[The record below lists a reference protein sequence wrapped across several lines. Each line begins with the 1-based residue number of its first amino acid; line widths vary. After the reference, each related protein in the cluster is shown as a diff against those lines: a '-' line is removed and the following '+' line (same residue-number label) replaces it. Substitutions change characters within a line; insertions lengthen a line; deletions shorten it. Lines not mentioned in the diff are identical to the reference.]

1 MLGKIKQSEGGPPGY
16 EEARHQGMKRMRTRI
31 LAATAAVL
39 ASAVVL
45 APPAA
50 AQTDYYNTDKGRP
63 VTIEDAYPV
72 ERYAFELQLAPV
84 RLERESGGVYH
95 WEIAPELA
103 YGILPRTQ
111 LEVGFPLSFVD
122 AGGEGGTEGL
132 AGIEIAALHNLNVET
147 RTLPALAVA
156 AEVLLPVGGLAP
168 DRAYTSLKGIATRTF
183 SWARFH
189 VNGQYTLGS
198 GAEEGD
204 EVGEASR
211 WMAGIAVDRTL
222 PLRSLLMTA
231 DVFAEQ
237 PLVDDEELA
246 WTAEA
251 GFRYQ
256 TSPQFNIDFGVGR
269 RFAGGERGWSFTF
282 GAAHAFA
289 VRSLLPIR

>member
-1 MLGKIKQSEGGPPGY
+1 
-16 EEARHQGMKRMRTRI
+16 MKTRI
-31 LAATAAVL
+31 LTATAAVL
-39 ASAVVL
+39 ASGVAL
-45 APPAA
+45 ARPAA

-84 RLERESGGVYH
+84 RMERESGGAYR

-111 LEVGFPLSFVD
+111 LEVGFPFAVQD
-122 AGGEGGTEGL
+122 AGEEGRTEGL
-132 AGIEIAALHNLNVET
+132 AGIEVAALHNLNVET
-147 RTLPALAVA
+147 RTLPALAVG
-156 AEVLLPVGGLAP
+156 AEVLLPIGGLAP

-198 GAEEGD
+198 DAEEGD
-204 EVGEASR
+204 QVGEASR
-211 WMAGIAVDRTL
+211 WMAGVAVDRTF
-222 PLRSLLMTA
+222 PLRSLLVIA

-246 WTAEA
+246 WTAEG

-269 RFAGGERGWSFTF
+269 RFAGGERGWFFTF

-289 VRSLLPIR
+289 VRSLLPIP

>member
-1 MLGKIKQSEGGPPGY
+1 
-16 EEARHQGMKRMRTRI
+16 MKRNSAC
-31 LAATAAVL
+31 AAAAAALMV
-39 ASAVVL
+39 SA
-45 APPAA
+45 AARPAA
-50 AQTDYYNTDKGRP
+50 AQTDYYNTDRGRP
-63 VTIEDAYPV
+63 VRVEDAAPV

-84 RLERESGGVYH
+84 RLEREGGGAYT

-111 LEVGFPLSFVD
+111 VEVGLPFAFAD
-122 AGGEGGTEGL
+122 GGEGEARTEGL

-156 AEVLLPVGGLAP
+156 AEVLLPVGSLAP
-168 DRAYTSLKGIATRTF
+168 DETYTSLKGIATRTF

-189 VNGQYTLGS
+189 VNGQYTFGPDA
-198 GAEEGD
+198 GAGD
-204 EVGEASR
+204 RVGEASR

-222 PLRSLLMTA
+222 PLRSLLLTA

-237 PLVDDEELA
+237 PLVDDEEPG

-256 TSPQFNIDFGVGR
+256 TSPQFNIDAGIGR
-269 RFAGGERGWSFTF
+269 RFTGGDQGWFLTF

>member
-1 MLGKIKQSEGGPPGY
+1 
-16 EEARHQGMKRMRTRI
+16 MRIQR
-31 LAATAAVL
+31 LAAAAAVL
-39 ASAVVL
+39 AIGAVVR
-45 APPAA
+45 PAG

-84 RLERESGGVYH
+84 RLEREGGGDYS

-111 LEVGFPLSFVD
+111 LEVGFPIVFRD
-122 AGGEGGTEGL
+122 ASGDEGRAEGL
-132 AGIEIAALHNLNVET
+132 AGIEVAALHNLNVET
-147 RTLPALAVA
+147 RTLPALAVG

-198 GAEEGD
+198 DAGEGD
-204 EVGEASR
+204 PVGEASR
-211 WMAGIAVDRTL
+211 WMAGVAVDRTF
-222 PLRSLLMTA
+222 PLRSLLVTA

-237 PLVDDEELA
+237 PLVDDDELQ

-256 TSPQFNIDFGVGR
+256 TSPQFNIDFGAGR
-269 RFAGGERGWSFTF
+269 RFAGGEQGWFLTF

-289 VRSLLPIR
+289 VRSLLPVR